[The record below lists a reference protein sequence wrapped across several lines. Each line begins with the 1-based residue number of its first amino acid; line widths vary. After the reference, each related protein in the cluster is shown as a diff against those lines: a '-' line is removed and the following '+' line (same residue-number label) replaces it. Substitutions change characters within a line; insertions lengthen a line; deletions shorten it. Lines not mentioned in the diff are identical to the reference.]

1 MISNIYFKRTPSYFF
16 GENLRR
22 LQLYVMNPIL
32 HITFSVR
39 KRTYK
44 SLHQFIYQSLQN
56 TQSHALYPI
65 YERLV
70 LLYSSK
76 NLFFD
81 DPRRICLIVR
91 ARIKPI
97 FEGSMF
103 EPL

>member
-1 MISNIYFKRTPSYFF
+1 MVGMCLKI
-16 GENLRR
+16 
-22 LQLYVMNPIL
+22 
-32 HITFSVR
+32 HVR
-39 KRTYK
+39 KLYTYPHK
-44 SLHQFIYQSLQN
+44 N

-103 EPL
+103 EPFQPFQSFNLLRHRVAKKSKIL